1 MNQALERIAEINS
14 AAAGIMEEAAA
25 QKSAMEQDFARR
37 TKELD
42 DQIAQDMEE
51 KLTAL
56 KASLL
61 ETSGRSLEQ
70 AERRADAEIEALEK
84 TYRNEKAEILEAL
97 FQAVLG
103 KEGYGKSSDL

>member
-14 AAAGIMEEAAA
+14 AAAGIMEETAA

-37 TKELD
+37 ARELD
-42 DQIAQDMEE
+42 DQIAQDTEE

-61 ETSGRSLEQ
+61 ETAGSSLKQAARQ
-70 AERRADAEIEALEK
+70 AEAEIEALEN
-84 TYRNEKAEILEAL
+84 TFREHKAEILEAL
-97 FQAVLG
+97 FEAVLG
-103 KEGYGKSSDL
+103 KEGHGKSSDL